1 MQSKVTRIIAL
12 ALIMLVFSGDSFAQ
26 KKTKPPVKQPTPVE
40 MNSESK
46 KKLTPSHG
54 ASFYLEAIADARNQ
68 YSLLLTDA
76 DHRAVAGTFLLSQ
89 LTIFQ
94 ALLVAAK
101 EFGET
106 NESAGTTAK
115 PVTTRFRDKNEP
127 SFVID
132 VEKTAT
138 HSRFYVSMSCL
149 AGKITVDAG
158 AIKRGS
164 KDPGDPLLFTILSR
178 VKTAVAES
186 R

>member
-1 MQSKVTRIIAL
+1 MQSKLKSNLAL
-12 ALIMLVFSGDSFAQ
+12 ALIMLVSSGDCISQ
-26 KKTKPPVKQPTPVE
+26 QKTKQPGQQPKPPE
-40 MNSESK
+40 MHAASK
-46 KKLTPSHG
+46 PRLTPPSG
-54 ASFYLEAIADARNQ
+54 ASFYLEAIADTPNQ

-76 DHRAVAGTFLLSQ
+76 DNRAVAGTFLITQ

-115 PVTTRFRDKNEP
+115 PVTTRFRDKSEP
-127 SFVID
+127 SFV
-132 VEKTAT
+132 VEVQKTAT
-138 HSRFYVSMSCL
+138 HSRFYVSITCL

-164 KDPGDPLLFTILSR
+164 KDPANPLLFTILSR
-178 VKTAVAES
+178 VNTVVAATQ
-186 R
+186 

>member
-1 MQSKVTRIIAL
+1 MQSKFRRIVVL
-12 ALIMLVFSGDSFAQ
+12 ALIMLVSSGDSFAQ
-26 KKTKPPVKQPTPVE
+26 KKAKQPVKQPTPAE
-40 MNSESK
+40 MHAASK
-46 KKLTPSHG
+46 RKLTPPTGSN
-54 ASFYLEAIADARNQ
+54 FYLEAVADAPNQ

-76 DHRAVAGTFLLSQ
+76 DKRAVAGTFLITQ

-94 ALLVAAK
+94 ALLVAAR

-127 SFVID
+127 SFVVE

-138 HSRFYVSMSCL
+138 QSRFYVSMSCL

-164 KDPGDPLLFTILSR
+164 EDQGNPLFFTILSR
-178 VKTAVAES
+178 VKTAVE
-186 R
+186 RQ